1 MINKLSLL
9 VNTSLISCTSLTLPF
24 ISRQMAP
31 GQYPYKLLTYITI
44 VCSEGVRN
52 DGRFFT
58 KLRYSQILQ
67 TSTSV

>member
-1 MINKLSLL
+1 
-9 VNTSLISCTSLTLPF
+9 
-24 ISRQMAP
+24 MAP

-58 KLRYSQILQ
+58 KLRYGQILQ